1 MSEEQLTWTR
11 LEQLGLS
18 ITSRQAPASGWGY
31 TWRSSQWE
39 GPYATPIAAV
49 EAAFAQAIDALVLL
63 RYCPFR
69 AGECPLLRPPPLSH
83 FEAKLDKD
91 EEKEDSP
98 WWHDEDRE
106 G

>member
-49 EAAFAQAIDALVLL
+49 EAAFARAIGLTVISGAKHTL
-63 RYCPFR
+63 RHFMRPF
-69 AGECPLLRPPPLSH
+69 
-83 FEAKLDKD
+83 
-91 EEKEDSP
+91 
-98 WWHDEDRE
+98 
-106 G
+106 